1 VSLVSD
7 FTVIRAVSETLK
19 VLLRD
24 AITNSTEPEVPKVPI
39 GLDSPKDMRGDDGVS
54 LWLYRVVR
62 NADTFNDPPRRP
74 APERELRR
82 RLPLDLHYLLT
93 PISKSA
99 VKRAVLIGRIVQ
111 TLSDH
116 AVVRG
121 AELKDTLIG
130 STGELHVTMETLTLE
145 ELTRIWTALGDPYEP
160 SITYLV
166 TLAPVD
172 SDLEPVISRRVLTK
186 RVTYAQGVPTS

>member
-1 VSLVSD
+1 MSD

-19 VLLRD
+19 ALLSD
-24 AITNSTEPEVPKVPI
+24 AITNATDPEVPKVPI
-39 GLDSPKDMRGDDGVS
+39 GLDSPKEMRGSDGVS

-62 NADTFNDPPRRP
+62 NADTFNDPPSRP
-74 APERELRR
+74 APDRELRR
-82 RLPLDLHYLLT
+82 RLPLDLHYLL
-93 PISKSA
+93 
-99 VKRAVLIGRIVQ
+99 Q

-116 AVVRG
+116 AVLRG
-121 AELKDTLIG
+121 AELKDSLIG
-130 STGELHVTMETLTLE
+130 STDELHVTMETLTLE
-145 ELTRIWTALGDPYEP
+145 ELTRIWTALGDSYEP

-186 RVTYAQGVPTS
+186 RITYALVGPAS